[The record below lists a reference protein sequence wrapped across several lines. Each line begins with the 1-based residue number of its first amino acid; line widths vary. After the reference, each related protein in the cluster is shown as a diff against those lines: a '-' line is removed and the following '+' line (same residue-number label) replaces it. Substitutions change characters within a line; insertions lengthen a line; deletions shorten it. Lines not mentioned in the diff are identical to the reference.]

1 MKRISMTALAA
12 GLLALA
18 APGAWAQPMANARV
32 VSATPMVESVPVTQC
47 APAYGQST
55 GGGAAVGALVGGL
68 VGSQLGQGSGQIAGA
83 ILGTLGGAFAGN
95 AIEAQ
100 QAGYDRCQTTYQ
112 QQVTGYDVRYEWGGR
127 IHRTQM
133 AQAPGV
139 WIQVPVASGY
149 GQPQPPDAAWD
160 GGVVQ
165 SYPVAPPPVAAYP
178 LPAEPPQ
185 GVVTAPPSYA
195 PAYPPAYPPPAY
207 AAGPYAPYTQPV
219 GTPVVVRPAVPVFVA
234 PVGVSLSVGGGWGHH
249 RHGGGWGISVGNAW

>member
-47 APAYGQST
+47 APAYGQPT

-165 SYPVAPPPVAAYP
+165 SYPVAPPVAAYP

-185 GVVTAPPSYA
+185 GVVTAPRPTHRRIRH
-195 PAYPPAYPPPAY
+195 PPMPPAPTHPTRSPWA
-207 AAGPYAPYTQPV
+207 
-219 GTPVVVRPAVPVFVA
+219 RPSSCGRRCRCSSPRWA
-234 PVGVSLSVGGGWGHH
+234 
-249 RHGGGWGISVGNAW
+249 